1 MSPTAHPTIR
11 RMPCGSPAAL
21 RAIVPRLRSL
31 RVLLAVAFTMVAPWS
46 AAATTASP
54 AQAAPP
60 AQQTPAAPNEIF
72 TEASQAL
79 AQGAPTD
86 AIDRL
91 ELLADRGFVHPDASF
106 NRGIAYLARARSS
119 GARPGDHGRA
129 VASFREALL
138 LRPDDASARHLLEEV
153 RQELARKQARAGT
166 GQHIEAPIPSRAL
179 VGLLHENTWAAL
191 ALLFS
196 ATTAVGF
203 GLRWRRRAQNPWSS
217 GALAG
222 SILIGIGILGLGVTG
237 AATAISQSLRKNT
250 HIAVVVAPDARLLDE
265 RGRPLDRPPLPEGT
279 EIHLT
284 ALEGPLARVE
294 RSADEVWVRR
304 SDLRTLMSSA
314 AP

>member
-1 MSPTAHPTIR
+1 MRTPPNHSTTRPGTSPG
-11 RMPCGSPAAL
+11 PCSASRTRCASW
-21 RAIVPRLRSL
+21 RLRSFG
-31 RVLLAVAFTMVAPWS
+31 VLLAALLAVM
-46 AAATTASP
+46 
-54 AQAAPP
+54 AAPGS
-60 AQQTPAAPNEIF
+60 ARANTTEIF
-72 TEASQAL
+72 TEATQAL
-79 AQGAPTD
+79 ARGAPTE

-106 NRGIAYLARARSS
+106 NRGLAYLARARSS

-138 LRPDDASARHLLEEV
+138 LRPDDASARRLLDDV
-153 RQELARKQARAGT
+153 RQELARKQARSGSS
-166 GQHIEAPIPSRAL
+166 QHVETPIPSRAL

-191 ALLFS
+191 ALMFS

-203 GLRWRRRAQNPWSS
+203 GLRLRRRTQSPWSS

-222 SILIGIGILGLGVTG
+222 AILVGVGVLGLGVTG
-237 AATAISQSLRKNT
+237 TATAIAQSLRKNT
-250 HIAVVVAPDARLLDE
+250 QLAVVVAPDARLLDE
-265 RGRPLDRPPLPEGT
+265 RGRPLDRPPLLEGT

-284 ALEGPLARVE
+284 TLDGPLARIE

-304 SDLRTLMSSA
+304 SDIRTLVGSV